1 MKVIILIKYISIWL
15 SYFHSS
21 KSATSGGLVTKACL
35 ILCDPMD
42 YSLSGPSVHGIFQTR
57 ILELVAIS
65 LSSTLGDWIWA
76 SCVTGGFFTAELAG
90 KPHISYEVLL
100 LLQNR
105 FCPCRGCWVQ
115 WPYKHLPS
123 THTHVFSHQILGI
136 MPLPFLLELHLLLYP
151 HCPPGFLEWLLK
163 IPVTSVCIPS
173 SMFVLRASDLQ
184 MLTGEDH
191 SVEETLIGQC

>member
-1 MKVIILIKYISIWL
+1 MGFSRQEDWSWL
-15 SYFHSS
+15 PFPSLPHS
-21 KSATSGGLVTKACL
+21 G
-35 ILCDPMD
+35 IE
-42 YSLSGPSVHGIFQTR
+42 SGPPALQVD
-57 ILELVAIS
+57 S
-65 LSSTLGDWIWA
+65 LL
-76 SCVTGGFFTAELAG
+76 AELAG

-115 WPYKHLPS
+115 RPYKHMPS
-123 THTHVFSHQILGI
+123 THIHVFSHQILGI